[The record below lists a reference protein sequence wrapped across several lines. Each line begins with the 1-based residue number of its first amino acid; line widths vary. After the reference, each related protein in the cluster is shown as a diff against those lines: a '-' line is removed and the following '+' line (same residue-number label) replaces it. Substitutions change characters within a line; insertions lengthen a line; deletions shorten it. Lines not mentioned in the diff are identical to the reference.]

1 MSVVDLPQ
9 PVGPT
14 TATNSPRSTVML
26 KSRSAVSDLPVGDTK
41 RRLTLMSSIAGVRL
55 SSCCMV
61 LILTRAFRACTQSP
75 VELQSLLNCR
85 FRNLPENWPEAAF

>member
-1 MSVVDLPQ
+1 
-9 PVGPT
+9 
-14 TATNSPRSTVML
+14 
-26 KSRSAVSDLPVGDTK
+26 
-41 RRLTLMSSIAGVRL
+41 
-55 SSCCMV
+55 MV